1 MDFNLPER
9 AEQHLILLQTFF
21 DTHILP
27 RNREW
32 HLAVKGDGELDPPF
46 LVELQAEARKQGLWN
61 MAVPDLEDSV
71 TGTRL
76 SHLEYAPLAELMGRV
91 VWSSRVFNCQPPDVP
106 NMVALQA
113 YATPAQREQWL
124 RPLLEAECRSGF
136 AMTEPDVAS
145 SDATNIATRIRRDG
159 NDFIVNGHKWYC
171 TGAGHPECRFVI
183 LLGVNDEG
191 LGDDQ
196 SHSDRTGQHSALIV
210 PMDSPGVTVLRNL
223 EFMGFSEFG
232 APPAEILFEDVRVPA
247 ENLLGG
253 FGEGFRV
260 GQVRL
265 APARVHHC
273 MRAIGHCEMLLDLM
287 KARAAER
294 QTFGRRVIEYDA
306 IQQDIALSRIEIE
319 TARLSVMKTAWLLDT
334 QGERGARR
342 EISLIKV
349 YVARIYQQIAE
360 RAIQFF
366 GAMGGS
372 PDTPI
377 ADAFAWARAFR
388 IGDGPDEVHLR
399 QIFRMEAP
407 GQPLAESPFIVRPH
421 LPVK

>member
-1 MDFNLPER
+1 MDFELPER
-9 AEQHLILLQTFF
+9 GRQMLAQLQAFF
-21 DTHILP
+21 DAHILP

-32 HLAVKGDGELDPPF
+32 HLAVKGAGELDPPF
-46 LVELQAEARKQGLWN
+46 LADLQAEARRQGLWN
-61 MAVPDLEDSV
+61 MADPDLLDDDP
-71 TGTRL
+71 GTRL
-76 SHLEYAPLAELMGRV
+76 SHTEYAPLAELMGRV

-106 NMVALQA
+106 NMFALQA
-113 YATPAQREQWL
+113 YCTPEQRERWL
-124 RPLLEAECRSGF
+124 KPLLEAEFRTGF

-159 NDFIVNGHKWYC
+159 PDLVINGHKWYC
-171 TGAGHPECRFVI
+171 TGAAHPDCRYVI
-183 LLGVNDEG
+183 LLGCNDEG
-191 LGDDQ
+191 DGEF
-196 SHSDRTGQHSALIV
+196 SDRTGRHSAVIV
-210 PMDSPGVTVLRNL
+210 PMDAAGVTVVRALP
-223 EFMGFSEFG
+223 FMGFMESG
-232 APPAEILFEDVRVPA
+232 APPAEILFDDVRVPA

-253 FGEGFRV
+253 WGDGFRV

-294 QTFGRRVIEYDA
+294 QTFGKRVIEYDA

-319 TARLSVMKTAWLLDT
+319 TARLTVMKTAWLLDT
-334 QGERGARR
+334 QGEAGARR

-349 YVARIYQQIAE
+349 HVARVYQQIAE

-399 QIFRMEAP
+399 QIFRMEPP
-407 GQPLAESPFIVRPH
+407 GQPLAESPFIVRPK
-421 LPVK
+421 L

>member
-1 MDFNLPER
+1 MDFELPER
-9 AEQHLILLQTFF
+9 GRQYLARLQAFF
-21 DTHILP
+21 DAHILP

-32 HLAVKGDGELDPPF
+32 HLAVKGAGELDPPF
-46 LVELQAEARKQGLWN
+46 LADVQAEARRQGLWN
-61 MAVPDLEDSV
+61 MAVPDLLDSDP
-71 TGTRL
+71 GTRL
-76 SHLEYAPLAELMGRV
+76 SHTEYAPLAELMGRV

-106 NMVALQA
+106 NMFALAA
-113 YATPAQREQWL
+113 YCTPEQRERWL
-124 RPLLEAECRSGF
+124 APLLEADFRTGF

-159 NDFIVNGHKWYC
+159 PDLVINGHKWYC
-171 TGAGHPECRFVI
+171 TGAAHPDCRYVI
-183 LLGVNDEG
+183 LLGCNDEG
-191 LGDDQ
+191 DGEFA
-196 SHSDRTGQHSALIV
+196 DRTGRHSAVIV
-210 PMDSPGVTVLRNL
+210 PMDTPGVTVVRALP
-223 EFMGFSEFG
+223 FMGFMESG

-253 FGEGFRV
+253 WGDGFRV

-294 QTFGRRVIEYDA
+294 QTFGKRVIEYDA
-306 IQQDIALSRIEIE
+306 VQQDIALSRIEIE
-319 TARLSVMKTAWLLDT
+319 TARLTVMKTAWLLDT
-334 QGERGARR
+334 QGEAGARR

-349 YVARIYQQIAE
+349 HVARVYQQIAE

-388 IGDGPDEVHLR
+388 IGDGPDEAHLR
-399 QIFRMEAP
+399 QIFRMEPP
-407 GQPLAESPFIVRPH
+407 GQPLAESPFIVRPK
-421 LPVK
+421 L

>member
-1 MDFNLPER
+1 MDFSLPER
-9 AEQHLILLQTFF
+9 GLHYLEQLQAFF
-21 DTHILP
+21 DAHILP

-32 HLAVKGDGELDPPF
+32 HLAVKGNGELDPPF
-46 LVELQAEARKQGLWN
+46 LAELQAEARRQGLWN
-61 MAVPDLEDSV
+61 MAVPDLLDDDP
-71 TGTRL
+71 GTRL

-106 NMVALQA
+106 NVFALQA
-113 YATPAQREQWL
+113 YTTPAQREQWL
-124 RPLLEAECRSGF
+124 QPLLEAECRSGF

-159 NDFIVNGHKWYC
+159 NDLIINGHKWYC
-171 TGAGHPECRFVI
+171 TGAGHPDCRYVI
-183 LLGVNDEG
+183 LLGMNDDGEP
-191 LGDDQ
+191 DEAP
-196 SHSDRTGQHSALIV
+196 SDRTGRHSAVIV
-210 PMDSPGVTVLRNL
+210 PMDASGVTVVRNL

-247 ENLLGG
+247 ENILGAY
-253 FGEGFRV
+253 GEGFRV

-273 MRAIGHCEMLLDLM
+273 MRAIGHCETLLDLM

-294 QTFGRRVIEYDA
+294 QTFGKRVIEYDA

-319 TARLSVMKTAWLLDT
+319 TARLMVLKTAWLLDT
-334 QGERGARR
+334 QGEAGARR

-349 YVARIYQQIAE
+349 YVARVYQQIAE

-399 QIFRMEAP
+399 QIFRMEPP
-407 GQPLAESPFIVRPH
+407 GQPLAESPFIVRPP
-421 LPVK
+421 LR